1 MAYTMGVSGTDIL
14 IYFVLIVGLGIAVAM
29 IYQYRKNEKI
39 LKQQSEELNYLY
51 LQHVQSEESLRSKN
65 NNLEHQI
72 ALLNEQQESLMRH
85 QAHIEKFAYND
96 ELTQLPNRLSLKIDV
111 EQLIQKPSKNM
122 IKGAVLFI
130 DFDNF
135 KSINDHYGH
144 AVGDGLLVLLASKL
158 THSLESYGRVYRFGS
173 DEFVALLDSVSDI
186 DSIEFL
192 AKKLQDDFS
201 EPLSV
206 MDNPFTMKFSMGI
219 SLLPI
224 HANTY
229 DEIIGCA
236 DMAMYHAKS
245 KGKGQYAFYKEE
257 SEYFKN
263 DLIHLKNTLQEVVE
277 KKGLEF
283 LFQPIYNRMSGKIAM
298 VETTLL
304 WDQSEHKISTPKMI
318 QLANELDIVTNLNAA
333 VIEAASDM
341 AETLKTFDDLV
352 LTTFNLT
359 MHDLSCPTLLDDIK
373 RIVSEKNVDPSTIC
387 LEIKGTSVEAHY
399 ERTLSQME
407 ELKAMGFRLIVDDF
421 ASEFMSLNFL
431 KKLSVDFI
439 KIDCSVLF
447 ENEVIVSS
455 LLDIV
460 KTLGIQIIVKNIEK
474 TEDAEKIR
482 SNDLYYVQGFYYA
495 MPLQKENFIKLML
508 DEEIKIYPKVK
519 KVAQTP

>member
-1 MAYTMGVSGTDIL
+1 MGVSGTDLL
-14 IYFVLIVGLGIAVAM
+14 IYFVLLTALAISIVLN
-29 IYQYRKNEKI
+29 YQNKKTNKV

-51 LQHVQSEESLRSKN
+51 LQHVQSEESLRNKN
-65 NNLEHQI
+65 HSLEQQL
-72 ALLNEQQESLMRH
+72 ATLNEQQQSLMLH
-85 QAHIEKFAYND
+85 QAHIEQFAYND
-96 ELTQLPNRLSLKIDV
+96 ELTHLPNRLSLKIDL
-111 EQLIQKPSKNM
+111 EQLIQKTSKNI

-135 KSINDHYGH
+135 KAINDHYGH
-144 AVGDGLLVLLASKL
+144 AVGDGLLVLVASKL
-158 THSLESYGRVYRFGS
+158 TQSLEGYGRVYRFGS
-173 DEFVALLDSVSDI
+173 DEFIGLLDSVSDV

-206 MDNPFTMKFSMGI
+206 MDNPFIMRFSMGI

-257 SEYFKN
+257 SEYLKN
-263 DLIHLKNTLQEVVE
+263 DLIHLKNNLQEVVE
-277 KKGLEF
+277 KKGFEF
-283 LFQPIYNRMSGKIAM
+283 LFQPILNRKSGKIAM

-304 WDQSEHKISTPKMI
+304 WDQQDHKISTPKMI
-318 QLANELDIVTNLNAA
+318 QLANELDIVSNLNAA
-333 VIEAASDM
+333 VIEAACDM
-341 AETLKTFDDLV
+341 ADTLKTFDDLI

-373 RIVSEKNVDPSTIC
+373 RILTEKNIDPSTIC
-387 LEIKGTSVEAHY
+387 LEIKGTSVEASY
-399 ERTLSQME
+399 EKTLNQME
-407 ELKAMGFRLIVDDF
+407 ALKAMGFRLIVDDF

-431 KKLSVDFI
+431 KKLSVDLI
-439 KIDCSVLF
+439 KIDCSILF
-447 ENEVIVSS
+447 ENEIIVSS
-455 LLDIV
+455 LLEIV
-460 KTLGIQIIVKNIEK
+460 RTLGIQIIVKNIESK
-474 TEDAEKIR
+474 EDAEKL
-482 SNDLYYVQGFYYA
+482 SSDDLHYVQGFYYS

-519 KVAQTP
+519 KVAQIP